1 MMESQEGKKTAR
13 SADNAPRSGTARVPA
28 VGRENH
34 APAQLDDQSGLN
46 APPPATGR
54 VWERHRP
61 GALSSEGT
69 GAVSG
74 DS

>member
-28 VGRENH
+28 AGRENH
-34 APAQLDDQSGLN
+34 APAQLDDHSRPHT

-54 VWERHRP
+54 I
-61 GALSSEGT
+61 T
-69 GAVSG
+69 
-74 DS
+74 